1 MLEGEAARGLD
12 SMPSSKLHMW
22 RSVQMS
28 VKACL
33 LLAAKVWS
41 FVAYLFKRQYRT
53 VSEVVRAVVR
63 KAASEALVCLLP
75 CECSP
80 LPPDPAVQGDQV

>member
-1 MLEGEAARGLD
+1 
-12 SMPSSKLHMW
+12 MPSSKLHMW

-53 VSEVVRAVVR
+53 VSEVVGEVAREVVRAVVR

>member
-63 KAASEALVCLLP
+63 KAASEALGCLLP